1 MADAGGAYDE
11 CMSMD
16 RALAQAVAQAE
27 MLPSQLPQDILPM
40 SWLLGAWRGAGQ
52 GGYPGHEG
60 FAFLQEVV
68 FTTDGRPF
76 LHYHSRTTRLLEDGS
91 LGEQLAVE
99 TGYVRPVA
107 GNKAEMLLAHPTGY
121 VEIWSGDIT
130 VTGLVDAKITGVR
143 MELRTAGLLRTETA
157 KDYSGGTRMYGLV
170 NEQLLWVMD
179 MKAMGEQLAPHV
191 SAQLDRV
198 TRAE

>member
-1 MADAGGAYDE
+1 MTF
-11 CMSMD
+11 D
-16 RALAQAVAQAE
+16 RAVAQAVAQAHA
-27 MLPSQLPQDILPM
+27 LPSQLPQEVLPM

-52 GGYPGHEG
+52 GGYPGQEG
-60 FAFLQEVV
+60 FAFLQEAV

-76 LHYHSRTTRLLEDGS
+76 LHYHSRTTRVLADGS

-99 TGYVRPVA
+99 TGYLRPA
-107 GNKAEMLLAHPTGY
+107 PDNSAELLLAHPTGY
-121 VEIWSGDIT
+121 VEIWTGDIT
-130 VTGLVDAKITGVR
+130 ITGLVDARITGAR

-179 MKAMGEQLAPHV
+179 MKASGQSLAPHV

-198 TRAE
+198 TSAE

>member
-1 MADAGGAYDE
+1 
-11 CMSMD
+11 MD
-16 RALAQAVAQAE
+16 SAIAQAVAQAE
-27 MLPSQLPQDILPM
+27 LLPSQLPQEILPM

-52 GGYPGHEG
+52 GGYPGQEG

-68 FTTDGRPF
+68 CTTDGRPF
-76 LHYHSRTTRLLEDGS
+76 LHYYSRSTRLMADGS

-99 TGYVRPVA
+99 TGYLRPA
-107 GNKAEMLLAHPTGY
+107 PDNNAELLLAHPTGY
-121 VEIWSGDIT
+121 VEIWTGEVTI
-130 VTGLVDAKITGVR
+130 TGLVDAKITGAR

-170 NEQLLWVMD
+170 NEKLLWVMD
-179 MKAMGEQLAPHV
+179 MKAMGQALAPHV

>member
-1 MADAGGAYDE
+1 MGAYDGNV
-11 CMSMD
+11 SID
-16 RALAQAVAQAE
+16 RAIAQAVAQAD

-52 GGYPGHEG
+52 GGYPGQEG
-60 FAFLQEVV
+60 FAFVQEVV

-76 LHYHSRTTRLLEDGS
+76 LHYHSRTTRLMADGS

-99 TGYVRPVA
+99 TGYLRPVPD
-107 GNKAEMLLAHPTGY
+107 NKAELLLAHPTGY
-121 VEIWSGDIT
+121 VEIWTGDIT
-130 VTGLVDAKITGVR
+130 VTGLVDAKITGAR

-170 NEQLLWVMD
+170 HGQLLWVMD
-179 MKAMGEQLAPHV
+179 MKAVGQQLAPHV

-198 TRAE
+198 TLGE